1 MLMEWLKKA
10 PATVVIAVIIVGGLG
25 FLGLVGGFVALDLAG
40 QDTTDYRTFVNT
52 IANLV
57 MLPLTGLGTV
67 AAVTAAR
74 SASRAEDQTNGQLS
88 ERDAAISGY
97 LATIAAHEKTIA
109 DLKDPW
115 RAPVDEP

>member
-10 PATVVIAVIIVGGLG
+10 PPTVLIVVIIVGGLG

-40 QDTTDYRTFVNT
+40 QDTADYRTFVNT
-52 IANLV
+52 LANLI

-88 ERDAAISGY
+88 ARDAK
-97 LATIAAHEKTIA
+97 IAELHAALNERETGSTGPSYGA
-109 DLKDPW
+109 GPGEG
-115 RAPVDEP
+115 R